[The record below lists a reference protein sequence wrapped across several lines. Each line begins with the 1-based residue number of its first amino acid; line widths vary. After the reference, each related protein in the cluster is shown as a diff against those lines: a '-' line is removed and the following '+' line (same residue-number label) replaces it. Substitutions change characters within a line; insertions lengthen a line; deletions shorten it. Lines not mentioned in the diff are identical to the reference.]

1 MYPSNPPFSLKLIPK
16 CSAIANRKTLLVL
29 DNAAADFEVG
39 HDLEG
44 VLDSGNASAGALDEL
59 AELGEQT
66 FEAVRFGFGCGSGL
80 L

>member
-1 MYPSNPPFSLKLIPK
+1 
-16 CSAIANRKTLLVL
+16 VL